1 MSIRTQSEELTQDS
15 FANEIG
21 STPTTNESLPIAQAI
36 ETDGLIGN
44 HNQGNYSSVQT
55 KTNDVV
61 V

>member
-1 MSIRTQSEELTQDS
+1 MRVQSEELTQES

-21 STPTTNESLPIAQAI
+21 SVPTDTSLPIAQSI

-44 HNQGNYSSVQT
+44 YSQEHYSSMQT
-55 KTNDVV
+55 DETNDVV